1 VDLQLNAPV
10 ASLNAEEYTLTP
22 AYFEELEWPRTFL
35 YCILE
40 EVMSTCWSC
49 GKGDNSNQHERSE
62 LYMERR
68 NHPLQRAIVN
78 DVTRHSSTRE
88 SAMITNLSPPKLTL
102 CAHTYTHHEHIHTHT
117 PWTHTHTHTMNTY
130 THTPWTHTHTHTMNA
145 YTHSMNTYTPH
156 TVILHWL
163 VEYCY

>member
-1 VDLQLNAPV
+1 MDLQLNAPL

-22 AYFEELEWPRTFL
+22 AYFEELEWPCTFL

-62 LYMERR
+62 LYMERG

-102 CAHTYTHHEHIHTHT
+102 CAHTYTHHEHICTHT
-117 PWTHTHTHTMNTY
+117 MNTYTHTMNTY
-130 THTPWTHTHTHTMNA
+130 THTPWTHTPTPWTHKHTPWTHTH
-145 YTHSMNTYTPH
+145 H
-156 TVILHWL
+156 TQ
-163 VEYCY
+163 